1 MQLINIMKAL
11 FFVWCLLNV
20 FGLFIVYIFSDK
32 HGISA
37 VAAYVSIIQIFLKH
51 NTTSE
56 YIKHLIGIMALFPVL
71 FFYTIFHYCVSNRV
85 LVYWCIDIFDGK
97 RKAYR

>member
-37 VAAYVSIIQIFLKH
+37 VAAYVSIIRIFLKH

-71 FFYTIFHYCVSNRV
+71 FFTLFFTIVFQI
-85 LVYWCIDIFDGK
+85 VYWCIDIFDGK